1 MAEPQGERDPN
12 IIERISK
19 LGTDPKISPEAEQQ
33 RRQDTQ
39 RMRAQAAKAEVA
51 GTIQEE
57 LDKRGIGTV
66 DERVTVGGQNVDTS
80 RLAGT
85 QAHRRREAPA
95 VVAQE
100 DRQRQQ
106 KQSE

>member
-1 MAEPQGERDPN
+1 MAESQGERDPN